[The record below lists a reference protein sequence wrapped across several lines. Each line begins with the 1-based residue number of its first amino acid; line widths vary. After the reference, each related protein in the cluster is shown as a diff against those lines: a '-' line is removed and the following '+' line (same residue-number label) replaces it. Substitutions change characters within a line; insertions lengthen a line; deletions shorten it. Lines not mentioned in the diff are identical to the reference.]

1 MSAAEVR
8 EAVDQRF
15 PGSDDDIAR
24 GRRDA
29 PAGNEFVVFSKPE
42 LGRLSG
48 ADLEKV
54 WDLLASLLDTY
65 GVTVHQ
71 TLILT
76 GPELESSGAM
86 ADHYGVI
93 NKISRLGRSALT
105 EATEQALSEQYA
117 DELAGGALVLGG
129 HQFLDAYPEFSP
141 YALGVLFA
149 NQTVGRLGPGSYAVA
164 ASVDGQPVI
173 ILNGF
178 HPRQLSFFN
187 AEDTVCAFLR
197 CSSDTAWQS
206 LRGDLIGTTDPSKAD
221 PASIRGT
228 LFADPAAFG
237 LVTVSYNFNG
247 VHMSAGPLE
256 GLVEL
261 TRFFGGSLA
270 DYAFSSV
277 LADAGFDADGIAA
290 LAENPTLEAGG
301 ERGSAFDLTEGVDA
315 GAAATLL
322 AGASSVD

>member
-8 EAVDQRF
+8 AAVDQRF
-15 PGSDDDIAR
+15 PGSDD
-24 GRRDA
+24 A
-29 PAGNEFVVFSKPE
+29 PASNEFVIFSKPE
-42 LGRLSG
+42 LGRLTG

-54 WDLLASLLDTY
+54 WDLLSSSLSAYD
-65 GVTVHQ
+65 VTVH
-71 TLILT
+71 TTSILT

-86 ADHYGVI
+86 AAHYGVI

-117 DELAGGALVLGG
+117 DELASGALVLGG

-149 NQTVGRLGPGSYAVA
+149 NQSVSRLGPGSYAV
-164 ASVDGQPVI
+164 SVTVDGQSVI

-178 HPRQLSFFN
+178 HPRQLSFFT
-187 AEDTVCAFLR
+187 AGDTVCAFLL
-197 CSSDTAWQS
+197 CSSSTAWQS

-237 LVTVSYNFNG
+237 LTTVSYNFNG

-261 TRFFGGSLA
+261 ARFFGGSIA
-270 DYAFSSV
+270 DYTFSAA
-277 LADAGFDADGIAA
+277 LAEAGVDADGITA

-301 ERGSAFDLTEGVDA
+301 ERGSAFDVTEGVDA
-315 GAAATLL
+315 GPAASLL
-322 AGASSVD
+322 AGATTLG